1 MKKYI
6 LESSEVP
13 LYQGCATEAEQGE
26 CELLLT
32 NLNLVLILGSEDAF
46 TTQVHPVENIKC
58 YRDKPQVFCKRRKVE
73 ILLTTGEMVLE
84 FRNWLEAHKFT
95 EAAMELLT
103 GKSKLSRDA
112 GKVKKALDDVNDAF
126 GVNVLEEAKNF
137 SVDTITQIVSNTK
150 PSILKLFSK
159 KKKKKDTK
167 KLEK

>member
-1 MKKYI
+1 MKKYT
-6 LESSEVP
+6 LGPSEVP
-13 LYQGCATEAEQGE
+13 LYQGCATEAECGV

-58 YRDKPQVFCKRRKVE
+58 YKDKPQIFLKKRRVE
-73 ILLTTGEMVLE
+73 ILLTTGEMTLE

-103 GKSKLSRDA
+103 GKSKLARDA
-112 GKVKKALDDVNDAF
+112 GKVKKALDDVNEAF

-137 SVDTITQIVSNTK
+137 SVDTITQIVSNAK
-150 PSILKLFSK
+150 PSIFKLFS

-167 KLEK
+167 KLSK